1 MIQLDNGLL
10 RAAVSPRG
18 AELLAL
24 SGGGTEYIWK
34 SDARYWAYSAPI
46 LFPYV
51 GRLAQGRCTFDGR
64 EYRLSLH
71 GFASQSEFAV
81 EEQSAV
87 SVALTL
93 EDSEQTRACF
103 PFRFLLRVR
112 HTLEGRTLSTA
123 LEVENRGSGRMYFG
137 LGGHPAIRLPL
148 ADGLRFEDY
157 RVVFGAPCA
166 PRRIVLGE
174 DLLLSG
180 QTEPFPLEQGRI
192 LPLRRDLFDIDAV
205 VLTGMADSLTLYAP
219 GDPHAVT
226 VSYPGVPYV
235 GLWQTA
241 RSDAPFLCVEPW
253 YSLPAPA

>member
-1 MIQLDNGLL
+1 M
-10 RAAVSPRG
+10 
-18 AELLAL
+18 
-24 SGGGTEYIWK
+24 
-34 SDARYWAYSAPI
+34 
-46 LFPYV
+46 
-51 GRLAQGRCTFDGR
+51 
-64 EYRLSLH
+64 
-71 GFASQSEFAV
+71 
-81 EEQSAV
+81 
-87 SVALTL
+87 
-93 EDSEQTRACF
+93 
-103 PFRFLLRVR
+103 
-112 HTLEGRTLSTA
+112 
-123 LEVENRGSGRMYFG
+123 
-137 LGGHPAIRLPL
+137 
-148 ADGLRFEDY
+148 
-157 RVVFGAPCA
+157 FGAPCA

-253 YSLPAPA
+253 YSLPARSGVIEDLAAQPSLLSLAPGETGTYGWALTVAA